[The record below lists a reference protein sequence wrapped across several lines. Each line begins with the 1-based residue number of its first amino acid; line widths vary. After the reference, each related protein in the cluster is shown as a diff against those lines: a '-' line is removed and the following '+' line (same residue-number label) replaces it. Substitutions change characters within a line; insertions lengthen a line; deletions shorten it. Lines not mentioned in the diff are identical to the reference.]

1 MSPAERQQVIDALKR
16 EAKQTAIWAAVCA
29 VLAVATV
36 NICVFVLLRLFG
48 KN

>member
-1 MSPAERQQVIDALKR
+1 MTPEERNTVIDALKR

-36 NICVFVLLRLFG
+36 NICVFVLLRLFW